1 VRRDDAQRPGR
12 GLLGSRSEKVSI
24 RGAPLGADFLFQT
37 RQGPRRR
44 GDFGILNLHPAAP
57 PGSTAY
63 WGAKQLEII
72 DRLCVD
78 RLGASTATPCA
89 VRSCWRL
96 HYLRQADFAS
106 DRNPIGELLPRI
118 RDADRRL
125 TEFAASRHVR
135 VNRGVPVEPRV
146 GRSERTRGVRPGAGR
161 SLSQFGYVDSERPER
176 ELRGT
181 DRLGTAR

>member
-1 VRRDDAQRPGR
+1 MTPEDQDAVFSD
-12 GLLGSRSEKVSI
+12 L
-24 RGAPLGADFLFQT
+24 A
-37 RQGPRRR
+37 RRR
-44 GDFGILNLHPAAP
+44 LPSGGRRSPRISSFRLGKGLGHGDFGILNLHPAP
-57 PGSTAY
+57 PGVDGLLGGRSNSRSS
-63 WGAKQLEII
+63 I
-72 DRLCVD
+72 DYASIDLAQTPRLP
-78 RLGASTATPCA
+78 GA

-161 SLSQFGYVDSERPER
+161 SLSQFGYVDSERPEP

-181 DRLGTAR
+181 DRLGIAR

>member
-1 VRRDDAQRPGR
+1 MRRDDARRPGR
-12 GLLGSRSEKVSI
+12 SLLGSRSEKVSI
-24 RGAPLGADFLFQT
+24 REAPLAADLLFQT

-44 GDFGILNLHPAAP
+44 GDFGILNLHPAP
-57 PGSTAY
+57 PGVDGLLGGRSNSRSS
-63 WGAKQLEII
+63 I
-72 DRLCVD
+72 DYASIDLAQAPRL
-78 RLGASTATPCA
+78 PCA

-161 SLSQFGYVDSERPER
+161 SLSQFGYVDSERPEP

-181 DRLGTAR
+181 DRLGIAR

>member
-1 VRRDDAQRPGR
+1 MTPEDRTRSSRIS
-12 GLLGSRSEKVSI
+12 LGEGFHP
-24 RGAPLGADFLFQT
+24 GAPLAADFLFQT

-44 GDFGILNLHPAAP
+44 GDFGTLNLHPAP

-63 WGAKQLEII
+63 GGRSNSRSSI
-72 DRLCVD
+72 DYASIDLAQAPRL
-78 RLGASTATPCA
+78 PCA

-146 GRSERTRGVRPGAGR
+146 GRSERTRGVRPGARR
-161 SLSQFGYVDSERPER
+161 SLSQFGYVDSERPEP

-181 DRLGTAR
+181 DRLGIAR